1 MDLSEQIAKEIRK
14 KIDTFEPEVRAR
26 RVGHVL
32 SVADGVAKV
41 SGLPHASYLE
51 LLSFPHNIKGVVINL
66 EEDAIGAIILGDYL
80 ELSEGDEVQ
89 ALGDLLSVPVGKG
102 FLGRVINPLGEP
114 IDGKGP
120 IQFDKRYPIEK
131 IAPGVVHRQHVST
144 PLQTGIKAID
154 TMTPIGRGQRQ
165 LIIGDRNTGKT
176 AVTIDTII
184 NQRPARNAS
193 HSDAGGKENVLCI
206 YVAIGQKTSRI
217 AHVIAD
223 LTRHKAIEH
232 TIIVSASAS
241 DPASFQFIAPYAGC
255 ALGEYFMDQGK
266 DALVVYDDLSKH
278 AWAYRQISLILK
290 RPSGREA
297 YPGDVFYLHSR
308 LLERA
313 CRLEKSHGG
322 GSLTA
327 LPIIETQANDVSAYI
342 PTNVISIT
350 DGQIYLESDLFY
362 AGQRPAVNV
371 GLSVSRVGG
380 DAQIKAMKKV
390 AGNLRLDLAQYRELA
405 AFTQFSTDV
414 DEMTKK
420 QIDRGGRMVELLKQG
435 LFKPLSVATQVA
447 LMWAGTG
454 GHLDDIA
461 VADIQKFEEAFIQL
475 LDEEYSQTL
484 REIEKLKTLNSD
496 IEKSLEDAVTEC
508 KKEFMRKTS

>member
-14 KIDTFEPEVRAR
+14 KIDTFEPEVQAR

-114 IDGKGP
+114 IGG
-120 IQFDKRYPIEK
+120 
-131 IAPGVVHRQHVST
+131 
-144 PLQTGIKAID
+144 
-154 TMTPIGRGQRQ
+154 GQRQ

-223 LTRHKAIEH
+223 LTRHKA
-232 TIIVSASAS
+232 
-241 DPASFQFIAPYAGC
+241 
-255 ALGEYFMDQGK
+255 
-266 DALVVYDDLSKH
+266 
-278 AWAYRQISLILK
+278 
-290 RPSGREA
+290 
-297 YPGDVFYLHSR
+297 
-308 LLERA
+308 
-313 CRLEKSHGG
+313 
-322 GSLTA
+322 
-327 LPIIETQANDVSAYI
+327 
-342 PTNVISIT
+342 
-350 DGQIYLESDLFY
+350 
-362 AGQRPAVNV
+362 
-371 GLSVSRVGG
+371 
-380 DAQIKAMKKV
+380 
-390 AGNLRLDLAQYRELA
+390 
-405 AFTQFSTDV
+405 
-414 DEMTKK
+414 
-420 QIDRGGRMVELLKQG
+420 
-435 LFKPLSVATQVA
+435 
-447 LMWAGTG
+447 
-454 GHLDDIA
+454 
-461 VADIQKFEEAFIQL
+461 
-475 LDEEYSQTL
+475 
-484 REIEKLKTLNSD
+484 
-496 IEKSLEDAVTEC
+496 
-508 KKEFMRKTS
+508 